1 MITWFWCFN
10 FLKII
15 YNTSFNDIAN
25 DEKAIIILVFA
36 QSNIRDNISHQRYYA
51 ISKIKIM
58 FKFIINIK

>member
-25 DEKAIIILVFA
+25 DEKAIIILVFV

>member
-1 MITWFWCFN
+1 M
-10 FLKII
+10 I

-25 DEKAIIILVFA
+25 DEKAIIILVFV